1 MDGDEVGLGKQFVH
15 LDIGDAQLFFDAGDV
30 EDIKGDDGH
39 ADGLGHDAQMLADA
53 AEADDAEGLALQF
66 NALAVCLLFP
76 LALAHG
82 VARDGKIACAGEHM
96 AHGQLCDGLG
106 GSLRGVLDSDAVGLG
121 ILHVDVVNAD
131 TAADDEL
138 QLAALGLVDVV
149 RADLG
154 LGANDDCVKLTQ
166 GRAQFFRSIELL
178 DDLVACLT
186 QLRHCGLVHSISYEN
201 THDKIS
207 LYLFCETRR
216 DRICRAL

>member
-1 MDGDEVGLGKQFVH
+1 M
-15 LDIGDAQLFFDAGDV
+15 
-30 EDIKGDDGH
+30 
-39 ADGLGHDAQMLADA
+39 ADA

-66 NALAVCLLFP
+66 NALAVGLLFP

-82 VARDGKIACAGEHM
+82 VTGDGQVARAGEHM
-96 AHGQLCDGLG
+96 THGQFCDGLR

-154 LGANDDCVKLTQ
+154 LGADDDCVKLTQ
-166 GRAQFFRSIELL
+166 GRAQLFGSIELL

-207 LYLFCETRR
+207 LYLFCEIRR

>member
-15 LDIGDAQLFFDAGDV
+15 LDIGNAQLLFDAGDM
-30 EDIKGDDGH
+30 EDIEGDDSH
-39 ADGLGHDAQMLADA
+39 ADSLGHDAQMLADA

-66 NALAVCLLFP
+66 DALAVGLLFP

-96 AHGQLCDGLG
+96 THGQFCDGLR
-106 GSLRGVLDSDAVGLG
+106 GSLRGVLDGDAVGLC
-121 ILHVDVVNAD
+121 ILDIDVVNAD
-131 TAADDEL
+131 TAADDQL
-138 QLAALGLVDVV
+138 QLAALGFIDVV
-149 RADLG
+149 RANLG

-166 GRAQFFRSIELL
+166 GCAQFFRSIELL
-178 DDLVACLT
+178 DDLVACLA

-207 LYLFCETRR
+207 LYLFCEIRR

>member
-1 MDGDEVGLGKQFVH
+1 MAQRQLGNRF
-15 LDIGDAQLFFDAGDV
+15 
-30 EDIKGDDGH
+30 
-39 ADGLGHDAQMLADA
+39 
-53 AEADDAEGLALQF
+53 
-66 NALAVCLLFP
+66 
-76 LALAHG
+76 
-82 VARDGKIACAGEHM
+82 AR
-96 AHGQLCDGLG
+96 
-106 GSLRGVLDSDAVGLG
+106 SLRGVLHGDAVGLG

-131 TAADDEL
+131 TAADDQL

-154 LGANDDCVKLTQ
+154 LGADDDCVKLTQ
-166 GRAQFFRSIELL
+166 GRAQLFGSIELL